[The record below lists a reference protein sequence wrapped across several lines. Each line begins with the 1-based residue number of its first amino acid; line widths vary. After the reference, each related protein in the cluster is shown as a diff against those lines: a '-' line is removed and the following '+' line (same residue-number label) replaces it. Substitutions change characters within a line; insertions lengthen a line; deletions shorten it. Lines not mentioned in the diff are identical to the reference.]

1 MSAGASPSAFI
12 TTSWDD
18 GHPLDLRLA
27 QLLADNNLAAT
38 FYIPRQSQRET
49 LSAEQIRELSARFE
63 IGAHTMNHVYLDS
76 CPLEQARQEIVDSK
90 KWIEDVTGKRCT
102 MFCPPAGK
110 FSRLHLKMIEE
121 AGFAGARTVEL
132 FSIARPRRCCS
143 LRVMPTSIQAHSH
156 GTIAY
161 LRNIAR
167 RRALAN
173 LSLYIRYGTSGDW
186 TAAARHLVDY
196 CFRRG
201 GVFHLWGHSWEID
214 QHEQWQRL
222 ETVFRHLKQLSA
234 QMPSLTNG
242 RLCSNSTSS

>member
-1 MSAGASPSAFI
+1 MSAGASSSAFI

-27 QLLADNNLAAT
+27 QMLADNDLAAT
-38 FYIPRQSQRET
+38 FYIPRKSQKET

-76 CPLEQARQEIVDSK
+76 CPPAQARQEIFDSK
-90 KWIEDVTGKRCT
+90 KWIEDVTGKPCT

-110 FSRLHLKMIEE
+110 FSRLHLKIIEE

-132 FSIARPRRCCS
+132 FSTTLPRRCGS

-156 GTIAY
+156 GASGY

-173 LSLYIRYGTSGDW
+173 LWLYIRFGGGDDW
-186 TAAARHLVDY
+186 CTAARHLVDH
-196 CFRRG
+196 CIRRG
-201 GVFHLWGHSWEID
+201 GLFHLWGHSWEID
-214 QHEQWQRL
+214 RHEQWQRL
-222 ETVFRHLKQLSA
+222 ESVFRYLKQLSV
-234 QMPSLTNG
+234 QIPSLTNG
-242 RLCSNSTSS
+242 RLCSDSTSG

>member
-1 MSAGASPSAFI
+1 MSASASPAAFI

-27 QLLADNNLAAT
+27 ELLSDNDLPAT

-49 LSAEQIRELSARFE
+49 LSAEQIRELSMRFE

-76 CPLEQARQEIVDSK
+76 CPPELARQEIFDSK
-90 KWIEDVTGKRCT
+90 KWVEDVTGKPCT

-121 AGFAGARTVEL
+121 AGFVGARTVEL
-132 FSIARPRRCCS
+132 FSTDPPRQS
-143 LRVMPTSIQAHSH
+143 GALRVMPTSIQAHSH
-156 GTIAY
+156 ATSGY

-173 LSLYIRYGTSGDW
+173 LWLYIRFGRSNDW
-186 TAAARHLVDY
+186 SADARKLVDH
-196 CFRRG
+196 CSQSG

-214 QHEQWQRL
+214 HHEQWQRL
-222 ETVFRHLKQLSA
+222 ENVFRYLNQLAA
-234 QMPSLTNG
+234 QMPSVTNG
-242 RLCSNSTSS
+242 QICFQSPAT

>member
-1 MSAGASPSAFI
+1 MSTGASPSAFI

-27 QLLADNNLAAT
+27 QLLTDNDLAAT
-38 FYIPRQSQRET
+38 FYIPRQSQSET
-49 LSAEQIRELSARFE
+49 LSAEQIRELSTRFE

-76 CPLEQARQEIVDSK
+76 CPPEKARQEIFDSK
-90 KWIEDVTGKRCT
+90 NWVEDVTGKPCT

-132 FSIARPRRCCS
+132 FSAALPRQHGK
-143 LRVMPTSIQAHSH
+143 LRIMPTSIQAHSH
-156 GTIAY
+156 GTSAY

-167 RRALAN
+167 RRALKN
-173 LSLYIRYGTSGDW
+173 LWLYIRFGMGRDW
-186 TAAARHLVDY
+186 STAAHQLVDH
-196 CFRRG
+196 CKQSG

-214 QHEQWQRL
+214 RHEQWQRL
-222 ETVFRHLKQLSA
+222 EIVFGYLKQLGT
-234 QMPSLTNG
+234 QMANVSNG
-242 RLCSNSTSS
+242 QLCVQSPAR

>member
-1 MSAGASPSAFI
+1 MNASASPAAFI

-27 QLLADNNLAAT
+27 ELLFDHGLPAT
-38 FYIPRQSQRET
+38 FYIPRRSQRET
-49 LSAEQIRELSARFE
+49 LSAEQIRELSMRFE

-76 CPLEQARQEIVDSK
+76 CAPETARQEIFDSK
-90 KWIEDVTGKRCT
+90 KWVEDVTGKACT

-132 FSIARPRRCCS
+132 FSTALPRPRGQ

-156 GTIAY
+156 GTGAY

-167 RRALAN
+167 RRALTN
-173 LSLYIRYGTSGDW
+173 LWLYIRFGASEDW

-214 QHEQWQRL
+214 HHEQWQRL
-222 ETVFRHLKQLSA
+222 ESVFRYLNQLSA

-242 RLCSNSTSS
+242 PLCSDTTSS

>member
-1 MSAGASPSAFI
+1 MSASASPSAFI
-12 TTSWDD
+12 NTSWDD

-27 QLLADNNLAAT
+27 QMLADNDLAAT
-38 FYIPRQSQRET
+38 FYIPRKSQKET

-76 CPLEQARQEIVDSK
+76 CPPEQARQEISDSK
-90 KWIEDVTGKRCT
+90 KWVEDVTGKPCT

-110 FSRLHLKMIEE
+110 FTRLHLRMIEE

-132 FSIARPRRCCS
+132 FSTTLPRRLGR

-156 GTIAY
+156 GTSAY

-167 RRALAN
+167 RRAMAN
-173 LSLYIRYGTSGDW
+173 LWLYIRYGASGDW
-186 TAAARHLVDY
+186 TAAARHLVDH
-196 CFRRG
+196 CSQRG

-214 QHEQWQRL
+214 RHEQWRRL
-222 ETVFRHLKQLSA
+222 ESVFRYLKQLSA
-234 QMPSLTNG
+234 LMPSLTNG
-242 RLCSNSTSS
+242 QLCSNTTSS